1 MARGVTSLIPALL
14 DRIVAADPV
23 TATQLGLSTGL
34 DRLPSY
40 SSASINAYLRSLR
53 ELEPE
58 LAQAAASAGIDEA
71 IDARIGETIV
81 RRVVR
86 DFEVR
91 QLHRSDPVLYL
102 DAAYGI
108 LLAMIKDI
116 VPVEERVAAVAGRLE
131 AFSGLLEEGIDNLG
145 GPLPRVFIESALD
158 DVAGTLSLVSDA
170 VRVFARSVGRE
181 GALDEPARCA
191 GLAVERFAHHLRER
205 LLPVASTWSGAG
217 RDLVVDVLR
226 NEHLLTETPEQIAA
240 VGREMIVETTAAMHE
255 LAMDMGHESAAVA
268 VAEAQAAHPADSQA
282 LLKSYREAVASA
294 RAFVCEHDL
303 VTLPAVD
310 ELTVDPTPE
319 FMRASLPF
327 AGYEGP
333 GPFDIRGRGFY
344 WVTAPAEGLDA
355 LELTAALSGH
365 PFASMPTTGVHEA
378 YPGHH
383 VQFLRAATA
392 TTPARRIAHIPQGGT
407 LLIEG
412 WAFYCEEMMERE
424 GFLAEPAVRLMRLN
438 DQLWRACR
446 VVIDMEVNVGSMTV
460 DEAVDLLVDVAHLP
474 RAEAELEV
482 RWYVRAPGYPM
493 SYLIGKRELVALA
506 RDWSAQHTTSSKAFH
521 DAVLDW
527 GATPPALIRWGMGLG
542 PRPS

>member
-40 SSASINAYLRSLR
+40 SEASVGAYLRSLHD
-53 ELEPE
+53 LEPE
-58 LAQAAASAGIDEA
+58 LALAATADDVDEA

-81 RRVVR
+81 RRVLR
-86 DFEVR
+86 DLEAR
-91 QLHRSDPVLYL
+91 RLHRSDPVLYL

-108 LLAMIKDI
+108 LLAMIKD
-116 VPVEERVAAVAGRLE
+116 VAPVDERVAAVAGRLQ
-131 AFSGLLEEGIDNLG
+131 AFSGLLEEGIDNLD
-145 GPLPRVFIESALD
+145 GPLPRVFIQSALD
-158 DVAGTLSLVSDA
+158 EVAGTHALVSEA
-170 VRVFARSVGRE
+170 VRGFARDAGRE
-181 GALDEPARCA
+181 GALDAPARSA

-205 LLPVASTWSGAG
+205 LLPNAVVWRGAG
-217 RDLVVDVLR
+217 RPLVVDVLR
-226 NEHLLTETPEQIAA
+226 NEHLLTETPEEIAA
-240 VGREMIVETTAAMHE
+240 VGRRIIAETKAAMRE
-255 LAMDMGHESAAVA
+255 LAAEMGYESTVAAVES
-268 VAEAQAAHPADSQA
+268 VQAAHPANAAA
-282 LLKSYREAVASA
+282 LLASYREAVASA

-303 VTLPAVD
+303 VTMPAV
-310 ELTVDPTPE
+310 EQLTVDFTPE

-333 GPFDIRGRGFY
+333 GPFEAGGKGFY
-344 WVTAPAEGLDA
+344 WVTAPAEGLEPHDLAEA
-355 LELTAALSGH
+355 LAGH
-365 PFASMPTTGVHEA
+365 PFASMPTIGAHEA

-383 VQFLRAATA
+383 IQFLRAATA
-392 TTPARRIAHIPQGGT
+392 GTPARRIAHIPMGGT

-424 GFLAEPAVRLMRLN
+424 GFLADPAVRLMRLN

-446 VVIDMEVNVGSMTV
+446 VVIDIEVNVGSMSY
-460 DEAVDLLVDVAHLP
+460 DEAVDLLVGDAHLA
-474 RAEAELEV
+474 RAGAESEV
-482 RWYVRAPGYPM
+482 RWYLRAPGYPM
-493 SYLIGKRELVALA
+493 SHLIGKRELMALA
-506 RDWSAQHTTSSKAFH
+506 HDWSHRHTTSAKAFH